1 MSDNSYERYAKI
13 RDLKGL
19 TDYKVAKL
27 GNIKGGTAPISNWKN
42 GKYILKKDKMQSIA
56 NVLNVSLDYLNGET
70 DEIVCKECGFNYNPL
85 NEFDCACHENMHNK
99 ILEAKSRFQFLI
111 PYNEKSKMIATNLIE
126 IRNNSD
132 KFWDSIKDYLKAKFS
147 EFIYNNYDKEDNFD
161 YDDFCKTTI
170 IEMIQTGDIPSD
182 KVDSLLECYKIDKDK
197 IDNISAMMARISKN
211 PQMIRI
217 LNYLEKLSPDSL
229 ENIEIYVKALSE
241 KDK

>member
-1 MSDNSYERYAKI
+1 MMERYERYCLI
-13 RDLKGL
+13 RDNKSLKDSDVARLSDVGKSTFSDWKVGRSEPKDDKLRKIAKGL
-19 TDYKVAKL
+19 GVSADF
-27 GNIKGGTAPISNWKN
+27 
-42 GKYILKKDKMQSIA
+42 LK
-56 NVLNVSLDYLNGET
+56 GET
-70 DEIVCKECGFNYNPL
+70 DEIECPECGFNYNPL